1 MTRGWH
7 FAFSGPA
14 QQGRRGLRG
23 VAELSPN
30 LIEGDAVVSQAL
42 MMMLSTTPGERVMRP
57 DWGCPLHRLIFQ
69 PNDGAT
75 AGLAI
80 HYVRQAIDRHE
91 PRAEVLSIDAGA
103 DPSDSGQL
111 NLILTYRVRASGA
124 QAQLRFTLDL
134 HGAEA

>member
-1 MTRGWH
+1 MTRGWQ
-7 FAFSGPA
+7 FTFSDSA
-14 QQGRRGLRG
+14 QDGRRGLRG
-23 VAELSPN
+23 SADLSPR
-30 LIEGDAVVSQAL
+30 LVEGDAVVSQAL
-42 MMMLSTTPGERVMRP
+42 MMMLGTTPGERVMRP
-57 DWGCPLHRLIFQ
+57 DWGCPLHRLLFQ

-103 DPSDSGQL
+103 DPSEPGQL
-111 NLILTYRVRASGA
+111 NLTLTYRVRASGA
-124 QAQLRFTLDL
+124 QAELRFALDL